1 MHLFLSFPFLRSLL
15 PPSLLF
21 LFLPPF
27 PPPSFFPL
35 YVQVIYLLQL
45 YQEGSLG
52 DASVTSLTEYLLTQP
67 ILSLVFSG
75 HTPFPPPN
83 GESGDDGEVGEE
95 VTVQRD
101 FDGRRKS
108 VLIKLHCIQSR
119 SVCLSVTC
127 IHLHICIPSSSH
139 TILLCY
145 FHPVS
150 LSLPPR
156 SMQELLVKFEPPDIM
171 GIPPEELKTI
181 LSLPG
186 DEHFRSESLDGV
198 ASTSG
203 FLPMQMERETS

>member
-1 MHLFLSFPFLRSLL
+1 MCSS
-15 PPSLLF
+15 S
-21 LFLPPF
+21 
-27 PPPSFFPL
+27 
-35 YVQVIYLLQL
+35 YTAYNQ
-45 YQEGSLG
+45 G
-52 DASVTSLTEYLLTQP
+52 
-67 ILSLVFSG
+67 LSL
-75 HTPFPPPN
+75 
-83 GESGDDGEVGEE
+83 
-95 VTVQRD
+95 
-101 FDGRRKS
+101 
-108 VLIKLHCIQSR
+108 
-119 SVCLSVTC
+119 CLSICLHV
-127 IHLHICIPSSSH
+127 IHLNVCISSSSH

-203 FLPMQMERETS
+203 SLPMQMERETS

>member
-1 MHLFLSFPFLRSLL
+1 MTLDHSAQYLLAADSRRMVTKIAWCITSSTFICVSLPL
-15 PPSLLF
+15 IPV
-21 LFLPPF
+21 PPF
-27 PPPSFFPL
+27 PPPPFTPLSLPPRFPPPPFFPL
-35 YVQVIYLLQL
+35 YMQVIYLLQL

-119 SVCLSVTC
+119 SVCLLHVSICTSVSLQVAIQSSC
-127 IHLHICIPSSSH
+127 VIFIPSH
-139 TILLCY
+139 C
-145 FHPVS
+145 
-150 LSLPPR
+150 
-156 SMQELLVKFEPPDIM
+156 
-171 GIPPEELKTI
+171 

-186 DEHFRSESLDGV
+186 QCRSYW
-198 ASTSG
+198 
-203 FLPMQMERETS
+203 